1 MASTKQAKMGKVDC
15 MVSWEVKITEQTL
28 ALIVFFFFKVPRNQR
43 HKDSQSRE
51 IESRQIS
58 QQVWPR
64 KKQQIWKNKFQPS
77 AGLILLS
84 L

>member
-28 ALIVFFFFKVPRNQR
+28 ALIVFFFLKVPRNQR

-58 QQVWPR
+58 QQV
-64 KKQQIWKNKFQPS
+64 
-77 AGLILLS
+77 
-84 L
+84 